1 MNKTADIYFVKTVA
15 EDLYF
20 LMDKWNEEIDDVSL
34 RNSSSILRRLL
45 LDGDGNKAYRIAWQ
59 KIGFQGVPRIVAVDS
74 EELIFGNKERIP
86 ADKIGLAVAGGAK
99 YHGAIIQY
107 FRFLNFACTPNEVKR
122 DYEHGKFLMEHPKE
136 YKLNKYLKTTA
147 LVVKGIK
154 FTQYDVI
161 DYVSNKLG
169 GVHIDLTRNREKD
182 DKFKV
187 LDDSISLQIL
197 NKDYVY
203 YQLLSI
209 GQALAQ
215 SEDAKRFVDKAKFMG
230 LIKEKN

>member
-1 MNKTADIYFVKTVA
+1 MNKTADIYLVKTVA
-15 EDLYF
+15 EDLHF

-34 RNSSSILRRLL
+34 RNSSSVLRRLL
-45 LDGDGNKAYRIAWQ
+45 LDGAGNNAYRMAWL
-59 KIGFQGVPRIVAVDS
+59 KSGFQGIPRIIAVDS
-74 EELIFGNKERIP
+74 DELIFGNNDRIP
-86 ADKIGLAVAGGAK
+86 ADKITLAVAGGAK
-99 YHGAIIQY
+99 YNGGIIQY
-107 FRFLNFACTPNEVKR
+107 FRFLNFACTPNELKKN
-122 DYEHGKFLMEHPKE
+122 YERGKFLMEHPKE

-147 LVVKGIK
+147 LVVKGMK

-182 DKFKV
+182 DKFKL